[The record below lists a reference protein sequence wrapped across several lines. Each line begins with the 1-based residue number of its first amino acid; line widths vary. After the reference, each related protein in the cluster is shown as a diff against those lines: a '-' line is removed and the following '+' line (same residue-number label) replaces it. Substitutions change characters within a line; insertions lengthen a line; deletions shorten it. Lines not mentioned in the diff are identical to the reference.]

1 MNPKT
6 FIRLYYIHQFFFDL
20 IFIYAVE
27 KLFFLSRG
35 IDLTQIGLLLFLW
48 SLMSLIF
55 EVPSGVLA
63 DHWSRRKMLILSGVF
78 FSACYITWIFSNSF
92 IMFLFGFLLRTIG
105 ATLTSGTLQAYLYDF
120 LKVNNKEHEFEK
132 TLGRGNALR
141 TLGLGTAM
149 AFGGFFSEISYNF
162 TLIASA
168 ASILTISV
176 IGILWPEIKQI
187 TSTGEEGYWHF
198 LKNSVKTVGKSKD
211 LMRIVLYSAIVLSIF
226 ANLEEFND
234 VYLKFLGYPNY
245 LIGLTFTIATIGQ
258 AIASF
263 YAYKFKHHIWRI
275 LNMIALVGCI
285 ILILAGFVKHPLMAA
300 GILFLGILLELS
312 NVLNE
317 GVIQKE
323 IESHQRAT
331 IASLNKFVMNIL
343 PFQLL
348 FGMIAHTYN
357 IQWGYLIFGLSILL
371 YFIFIL
377 LLQIM
382 KRD

>member
-1 MNPKT
+1 
-6 FIRLYYIHQFFFDL
+6 
-20 IFIYAVE
+20 VE

-78 FSACYITWIFSNSF
+78 FSACYITWIFSNYF

-120 LKVNNKEHEFEK
+120 LKINNKEHNFEK

-149 AFGGFFSEISYNF
+149 AFGGFFSEISYTF

-168 ASILTISV
+168 VSILTISV
-176 IGILWPEIKQI
+176 IAFIWPEIKPI

-198 LKNSVKTVGKSKD
+198 LKNSVKTVGKNKE

-245 LIGLTFTIATIGQ
+245 LIGLTFEVLFSNCLTKRRSTP
-258 AIASF
+258 
-263 YAYKFKHHIWRI
+263 FKYLFNSYRLLFIVKYI
-275 LNMIALVGCI
+275 LSITN
-285 ILILAGFVKHPLMAA
+285 
-300 GILFLGILLELS
+300 FLGRGFPEEIAFIIAARPSSSLS
-312 NVLNE
+312 N
-317 GVIQKE
+317 
-323 IESHQRAT
+323 
-331 IASLNKFVMNIL
+331 
-343 PFQLL
+343 LL
-348 FGMIAHTYN
+348 KI
-357 IQWGYLIFGLSILL
+357 S
-371 YFIFIL
+371 
-377 LLQIM
+377 
-382 KRD
+382 K